1 MKFRAKNCRLIIH
14 LEPSLRSFNDQY
26 KSFTKIGD
34 EFVCDVKSDL
44 TKEGIEIVHL
54 ELPANLGA
62 RVFLEQVELSI
73 TDTSGSIQLDLDSSE
88 ALFVN
93 LSGNV
98 SVQAEDSKI
107 RIIGGDGELNADMV
121 SCSLTGVLI
130 FSQVSVSAKS
140 SNLELS
146 SRKGSDAIWSF
157 YGDNNRIL
165 FDPKM
170 KPNLMVNSIQDNW
183 VHSGLSPEIFVNIF
197 GKQKKLGFVSAEVS
211 YSDDDANNLEVQDF
225 LTESL
230 ETVESND
237 DLMDMFDYYEDQ
249 INIQLDELSE
259 SADMK
264 VDGEIESKAVKTSHI
279 NDAGQSKSSINT
291 HQKQIMSLHLE
302 GKIDLSEMELML
314 KDLEDKKG
322 K

>member
-1 MKFRAKNCRLIIH
+1 MQGF
-14 LEPSLRSFNDQY
+14 
-26 KSFTKIGD
+26 
-34 EFVCDVKSDL
+34 
-44 TKEGIEIVHL
+44 
-54 ELPANLGA
+54 
-62 RVFLEQVELSI
+62 FLEQVELSI

-130 FSQVSVSAKS
+130 YSQVSVSAKS

-197 GKQKKLGFVSAEVS
+197 GKQKKVRF
-211 YSDDDANNLEVQDF
+211 YQCR
-225 LTESL
+225 
-230 ETVESND
+230 
-237 DLMDMFDYYEDQ
+237 
-249 INIQLDELSE
+249 
-259 SADMK
+259 
-264 VDGEIESKAVKTSHI
+264 
-279 NDAGQSKSSINT
+279 SI
-291 HQKQIMSLHLE
+291 IF
-302 GKIDLSEMELML
+302 
-314 KDLEDKKG
+314 
-322 K
+322 